1 MTASLGWSNHQ
12 KVFRFG
18 LLRHRARAV
27 LARRADGHIARAIRS
42 SGDAARFLLSLPPF
56 TILQAHALDLTA
68 AINLYV
74 DFNWVDHGVLR
85 H

>member
-1 MTASLGWSNHQ
+1 MLKGASKRTL
-12 KVFRFG
+12 
-18 LLRHRARAV
+18 
-27 LARRADGHIARAIRS
+27 IT
-42 SGDAARFLLSLPPF
+42 SLPPF

-68 AINLYV
+68 VINLYV